1 MVQKE
6 PPQLLSSV
14 LAREKA
20 AHRLHGVQGLALHIR
35 TEALLC
41 AGVCSRVFL
50 DSESFGCPCFL
61 NVCVAVVLEK
71 DDGSLLQDSGQGMR
85 QSHGVSR
92 YVAKDI
98 EPTAIDSLEVR
109 RGDDTDGIHT
119 RA

>member
-1 MVQKE
+1 MQIECDLKWTERVITRDGRCQQHMVQKE

-20 AHRLHGVQGLALHIR
+20 AHRLHAVQGLALRIR

-71 DDGSLLQDSGQGMR
+71 DGGSLLQDSGQGTG
-85 QSHGVSR
+85 QSHGGVKGCR
-92 YVAKDI
+92 
-98 EPTAIDSLEVR
+98 
-109 RGDDTDGIHT
+109 
-119 RA
+119 

>member
-1 MVQKE
+1 M
-6 PPQLLSSV
+6 LSFVS
-14 LAREKA
+14 AREKA
-20 AHRLHGVQGLALHIR
+20 AHRLHGVQGLALRIR

-41 AGVCSRVFL
+41 AGVCSWVFL

-71 DDGSLLQDSGQGMR
+71 EVVACSKTVARGRGKAMGL
-85 QSHGVSR
+85 SR
-92 YVAKDI
+92 DVAKDI